1 MSWTKVMIDSI
12 SDNVIIFIALAV
24 AIIFLGSSLFWGTTV
39 SHFFDKSNGN
49 GLKKRTYYWL
59 DISYTIFVATIS
71 MFPLFGMLGTVIS
84 LIELGSVFQVDGAN
98 INGIKADF
106 FLALTS
112 TAWGIIFSLLFK
124 FINAIVQ
131 PFLENQIDRAKKILK
146 I

>member
-1 MSWTKVMIDSI
+1 MSWTEVMIDSI
-12 SDNVIIFIALAV
+12 SDNVLIFIALAV
-24 AIIFLGSSLFWGTTV
+24 AIVFLGSSLFWGTTV
-39 SHFFDKSNGN
+39 SKFFDKSNGN

-59 DISYTIFVATIS
+59 DISYTVFVATIS
-71 MFPLFGMLGTVIS
+71 MFPLFGMLGTVVA
-84 LIELGSVFQVDGAN
+84 LIGLGNVFQMDGADM
-98 INGIKADF
+98 NGIKSEF

-112 TAWGIIFSLLFK
+112 TAWGIIFSLVFK